1 MYIFFTIHKIMN
13 DKGILSF
20 LLILIFATSL
30 LAQNKDFQ
38 VWPNIYLETKIT
50 KRMNAHINQQTR
62 FGNNASQFQLA
73 YADMGVG
80 YRITK
85 FMLVNLDYVFIRR
98 REYVDKHEDQQIIG
112 TRHQFYTSVV
122 MKKNIHRYRVTYR
135 GMLQGQFKDAY
146 SSQRGVFP
154 QYYFRN
160 KLSLRYT
167 LNKYFTPYI
176 ASELYY
182 NFNTKGHNG
191 FNRERYFVGVFYNL
205 GSKSAIELYYL
216 IQQPLRMQTNM
227 PLVFVLGIGFS
238 NNINWAGN
246 ANN

>member
-1 MYIFFTIHKIMN
+1 MN
-13 DKGILSF
+13 FKGILSF
-20 LLILIFATSL
+20 LVILIYTSPL
-30 LAQNKDFQ
+30 LAQKNRDFQ
-38 VWPNIYLETKIT
+38 IWPNIYLETRVT

-62 FGNNASQFQLA
+62 LGNNASQFQLA
-73 YADMGVG
+73 YADFGFG

-85 FMLVNLDYVFIRR
+85 FMLINLDYVYMKR
-98 REYVDKHEDQQIIG
+98 REFVDKDEEQQIIG
-112 TRHQFYTSVV
+112 ARHQAYTSVV
-122 MKKNIHRYRVTYR
+122 IRKDIRRSRLTYR
-135 GMLQGQFKDAY
+135 GMLQGQVKDVY
-146 SSQRGVFP
+146 SSNKGVFP

-160 KLSLRYT
+160 KLTLRYNI
-167 LNKYFTPYI
+167 NKYFTPYI

-191 FNRERYFVGVFYNL
+191 FSRSRYFVGLFYNL
-205 GSKSAIELYYL
+205 GSKSAIEIYYL
-216 IQQPLRMQTNM
+216 IQQPLRTQANN